1 MLSRAIWKRR
11 EGCSKL
17 VKKVVSQ
24 VQFEVGQIDLLF
36 DSYTALFERAE
47 KSVPDLIEITAIAS
61 VLHSFYNGL
70 ENIFRSIAKEI
81 DDDFPASTQWHRDL
95 LNRMTEATANRRP
108 VLTIET
114 SNRLSE
120 YLGFRHFFR
129 HSYSFFMKWDELEKL
144 VTPLQEVWTQT
155 KDELENFLH
164 SLSSNQTD
172 DPTS

>member
-1 MLSRAIWKRR
+1 M
-11 EGCSKL
+11 
-17 VKKVVSQ
+17 
-24 VQFEVGQIDLLF
+24 GQIDLLF
-36 DSYTALFERAE
+36 DSYADLLERAE

-81 DDDFPASTQWHRDL
+81 DNDVPTSAQGHRDL

-114 SNRLSE
+114 TDRLSE

-129 HSYSFFMKWDELEKL
+129 HSYSFFMEWDELEKL
-144 VTPLQEVWTQT
+144 VTPLENVWAQT
-155 KDELENFLH
+155 KDELERFLN
-164 SLSSNQTD
+164 SLSSDQMNKNSSDQSNKT
-172 DPTS
+172 P